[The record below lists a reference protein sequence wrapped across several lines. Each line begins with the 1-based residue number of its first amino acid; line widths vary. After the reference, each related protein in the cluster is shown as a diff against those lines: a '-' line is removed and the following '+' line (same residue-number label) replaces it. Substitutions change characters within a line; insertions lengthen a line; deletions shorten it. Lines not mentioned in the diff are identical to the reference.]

1 MVSPSVSLS
10 LYIYIYILERA
21 VADEFTLSLMSRPHP
36 LWFQCLSKTAS
47 PADQQ
52 KNPVSALGRWC
63 SHICMIHF
71 AGWPVAAS
79 SAFRGSELTSSNPLG
94 YDWIFLEDDWDWEND
109 RYANVEVNSLMFNT
123 NTWHSM
129 KWLVNDGILKFHGL
143 AWLIGIFT
151 SWLMKC
157 TPWNQSSIWK
167 TYTTK
172 RNISYCLMKGQK
184 YYSNCKTLVNQDL
197 FIK

>member
-1 MVSPSVSLS
+1 MVSPSVFLSLS
-10 LYIYIYILERA
+10 LSIYIYIRA
-21 VADEFTLSLMSRPHP
+21 CCSWWVHLVTHVPASSAVVPVSIKDCVSCRP
-36 LWFQCLSKTAS
+36 T
-47 PADQQ
+47 
-52 KNPVSALGRWC
+52 KNPVSALGRRC

-109 RYANVEVNSLMFNT
+109 WYANVEVNSLMFNT

-143 AWLIGIFT
+143 AWFIGIFT
-151 SWLMKC
+151 SWIMKC
-157 TPWNQSSIWK
+157 TPWNQPSIWK

-172 RNISYCLMKGQK
+172 RKHII
-184 YYSNCKTLVNQDL
+184 L
-197 FIK
+197 FNEGAKILLKFQNLS